1 MADTERGTEDDEEAP
16 RARRPIAG
24 VCAAFALG
32 ALAGAKTL
40 GGGDRPWIAL
50 GAAGAAW
57 AAAAVLSRRGRGR
70 ARRAAEAA
78 ASAAALACVLIVS
91 FGAARAAARRQM
103 DAVELF
109 REAAEERADV
119 VLRGR
124 VAGDPSA
131 VALDH
136 GGARVRFDLAVDA
149 LAHEAGDIPAG
160 GCRVRVDWYGPESLA
175 GPRPPFPLPRAGE
188 GWQIGGRLSEVETR
202 AAAPL
207 LVLARRERDP
217 ATRRAPE
224 LDAPAWRLA
233 LRDLRERGAE
243 ALSRGVDPESL
254 GAKLVRAMVLGFRT
268 DVPPEVSEAFK
279 ASGTVHVFAI
289 SGLHVAVFAG
299 AVAGLLAL
307 AAVPRRWRPLLSVP
321 LVVGYVLLTG
331 ARPSAV
337 RAGTM
342 LVLVLCAPLAG
353 RRADPAASLAAAAL
367 AILAADPAQ
376 ILDLGFLFSFVC
388 TAGLLL
394 ARPEMRRLRRQPP
407 GPLGGLR
414 ARVRGAMFV
423 SIVAWAVSAP
433 LTAMCFGRLSPA
445 ALVCNLA
452 VVPLATAAV
461 TASVLS
467 LALAPLLPALCA
479 PCNLVA
485 CLCAEG
491 MAAVSRA
498 AASVPWAAWEVEPWG
513 PGAVALWYALALALL
528 LASRRLF
535 RGGGES

>member
-1 MADTERGTEDDEEAP
+1 
-16 RARRPIAG
+16 
-24 VCAAFALG
+24 
-32 ALAGAKTL
+32 
-40 GGGDRPWIAL
+40 
-50 GAAGAAW
+50 
-57 AAAAVLSRRGRGR
+57 
-70 ARRAAEAA
+70 
-78 ASAAALACVLIVS
+78 
-91 FGAARAAARRQM
+91 M

-109 REAAEERADV
+109 REAAEDRADV

-136 GGARVRFDLAVDA
+136 GGARLRFDLAVDA

-175 GPRPPFPLPRAGE
+175 GAHPPFPLPRAGE
-188 GWQIGGRLSEVETR
+188 GWQIGGRLAEVPTR

-207 LVLARRERDP
+207 LVLARRERDA

-233 LRDLRERGAE
+233 LRDLRDRGAE
-243 ALSRGVDPESL
+243 ALSRGVDPDRT

-279 ASGTVHVFAI
+279 ESGTVHVFAI
-289 SGLHVAVFAG
+289 SGLHVGLFAG
-299 AVAGLLAL
+299 ALAWLLAL
-307 AAVPRRWRPLLSVP
+307 AAPPRRWRPLLAVP
-321 LVVGYVLLTG
+321 LVAGYVLLTG

-342 LVLVLCAPLAG
+342 VGLMLCAPLAG
-353 RRADPAASLAAAAL
+353 RRADAPASLCAAAI

-388 TAGLLL
+388 TAGILLV
-394 ARPEMRRLRRQPP
+394 RPESRRLQRTPP
-407 GPLGGLR
+407 GRLGWLR
-414 ARVRGAMFV
+414 RRVRSMAFV
-423 SIVAWAVSAP
+423 SFVAWAVSAP

-445 ALVCNLA
+445 AVACNLV
-452 VVPLATAAV
+452 VVPLAEATV

-467 LALAPLLPALCA
+467 LALAPLLPALCS
-479 PCNLVA
+479 PCNRFA
-485 CLCAEG
+485 CLCADG
-491 MAAVSRA
+491 MALASRGA
-498 AASVPWAAWEVEPWG
+498 AAVPGATWEVEPWG
-513 PGAVALWYALALALL
+513 PRAVALWYAAAFALL
-528 LASRRLF
+528 FVWRRCFRRGADSLAGSPRF
-535 RGGGES
+535 G

>member
-1 MADTERGTEDDEEAP
+1 MAQEKDTGIDEEEAP
-16 RARRPIAG
+16 RARRPLAG

-32 ALAGAKTL
+32 AWLGVRTL
-40 GGGDRPWIAL
+40 GGGSRPWAAL
-50 GAAGAAW
+50 AAAAAAWAGAAALARLGRAPRTRRAA
-57 AAAAVLSRRGRGR
+57 AAAAV
-70 ARRAAEAA
+70 
-78 ASAAALACVLIVS
+78 AAALGCVLLAS

-109 REAAEERADV
+109 REAAEDRADV

-175 GPRPPFPLPRAGE
+175 GAHPPFPLPRAGE

-243 ALSRGVDPESL
+243 ALSRGVDPERT
-254 GAKLVRAMVLGFRT
+254 GAKLVRAMVLGFRS

-299 AVAGLLAL
+299 ALSWLLAL
-307 AAVPRRWRPLLSVP
+307 AALPRRLRPLLAVP
-321 LVVGYVLLTG
+321 IVAGYVLITG
-331 ARPSAV
+331 ARPSA
-337 RAGTM
+337 A
-342 LVLVLCAPLAG
+342 
-353 RRADPAASLAAAAL
+353 RR
-367 AILAADPAQ
+367 
-376 ILDLGFLFSFVC
+376 
-388 TAGLLL
+388 
-394 ARPEMRRLRRQPP
+394 
-407 GPLGGLR
+407 
-414 ARVRGAMFV
+414 
-423 SIVAWAVSAP
+423 
-433 LTAMCFGRLSPA
+433 
-445 ALVCNLA
+445 
-452 VVPLATAAV
+452 
-461 TASVLS
+461 
-467 LALAPLLPALCA
+467 
-479 PCNLVA
+479 
-485 CLCAEG
+485 
-491 MAAVSRA
+491 
-498 AASVPWAAWEVEPWG
+498 
-513 PGAVALWYALALALL
+513 
-528 LASRRLF
+528 
-535 RGGGES
+535 

>member
-1 MADTERGTEDDEEAP
+1 MQRAKESETDGEEAP

-78 ASAAALACVLIVS
+78 ASAAALACVLLVS

-243 ALSRGVDPESL
+243 ALSRGVDPKSL

-407 GPLGGLR
+407 GPWGGLR

>member
-78 ASAAALACVLIVS
+78 ASAAALACVLLVS

-109 REAAEERADV
+109 RDAAEERADV

-321 LVVGYVLLTG
+321 LVAGYVLLTG

-394 ARPEMRRLRRQPP
+394 VRPEMRRLRRQPP

-414 ARVRGAMFV
+414 ARIRGAMFV